1 MNRQQAEAII
11 DRMQETYATLDAA
24 LRTGLTVSEE
34 AEGKDA
40 TDSFYGRG
48 PRHLAPFRY
57 LSASHKFATLR
68 RDLARKV
75 FNEVCDLVGEAL
87 AVGSAPLQID
97 ESGALKQRWLASDEL
112 RDNFGPR
119 AVFDDLWRESAPC
132 AQANGLRQVA
142 DAFVRAFGLD
152 HRGEVRRVGAFV
164 VLDVRMYLC
173 SIAKKYSQRNE
184 YGSDQPIRDGALALA
199 AVFAAMAP
207 GQADDLTDFV
217 RTMPRKFEPGYRPLC
232 AIKTSYGDIIL
243 STFNEKAEFRI
254 PAAAAEAINLFVA
267 EHRGEANRSAA

>member
-1 MNRQQAEAII
+1 MNRHQAEAII

-24 LRTGLTVSEE
+24 LRAALAVSEE
-34 AEGKDA
+34 AEGQDA
-40 TDSFYGRG
+40 TDRIYGRG

-57 LSASHKFATLR
+57 LSASRKFATLQ
-68 RDLARKV
+68 RDMASKV
-75 FNEVCDLVGEAL
+75 FSEVCGLVGETL
-87 AVGSAPLQID
+87 AVGNAPLEID
-97 ESGALKQRWLASDEL
+97 ESGALKERWLGADEL
-112 RDNFGPR
+112 RDDFGPR